1 MSKEN
6 RKALRDKAKL
16 HGKEIVKITVSKS
29 SNKVHEPPPECWRFA
44 NLEPMVEFINSAVQS
59 GRYTPDPDI
68 PIQASSHSSED
79 RFDFDRELEKVRQ
92 RVAKASAV
100 VEDAPEITMEYV
112 AEIKPKVIEW
122 ISMGEHEIDKANG
135 DDVGYEHFS
144 RILEVHR
151 QQELVKMEIQKA
163 TKTFEQQ
170 SVSIEKAKSQMLA
183 KWSGSIGVSDPR
195 AQKLDEWA
203 AEKKKD
209 AYMLVTKHS
218 DELKRLESLVDS
230 HIFQLLQL
238 IAGHD
243 QKHTDPECDALVQEL
258 DLKFQAMFLEEP
270 PPTSTP
276 NTPVEMSVERAA
288 LEKIRELPDGPQK
301 SALLAVLEA
310 AVAKEAKTLHEQYKD
325 DPDAIFQ
332 PDGTVKFIGPRGVEE
347 DESQHLARL
356 AHNARMRFNRQ
367 DQMGS
372 QMDRMRFSLDGA
384 VRKKDKKSPLY
395 NFLLKQVSTARLQ
408 RSALARGI
416 TLFGYG
422 EMNVNIGKAVM
433 EYEVELFGSLALEES
448 DRLMIAY
455 GRFREWTRANRI
467 VCLSLFNMTFIRHH

>member
-1 MSKEN
+1 MES
-6 RKALRDKAKL
+6 
-16 HGKEIVKITVSKS
+16 
-29 SNKVHEPPPECWRFA
+29 
-44 NLEPMVEFINSAVQS
+44 LEGPSLQD
-59 GRYTPDPDI
+59 TPDEGAD
-68 PIQASSHSSED
+68 A
-79 RFDFDRELEKVRQ
+79 LVRSFSDS
-92 RVAKASAV
+92 VFGP
-100 VEDAPEITMEYV
+100 EAPEITMEYV

-310 AVAKEAKTLHEQYKD
+310 AVVSDALWLYILLYFVEWLLWLTLLVS
-325 DPDAIFQ
+325 I
-332 PDGTVKFIGPRGVEE
+332 
-347 DESQHLARL
+347 
-356 AHNARMRFNRQ
+356 
-367 DQMGS
+367 
-372 QMDRMRFSLDGA
+372 
-384 VRKKDKKSPLY
+384 SP
-395 NFLLKQVSTARLQ
+395 
-408 RSALARGI
+408 I
-416 TLFGYG
+416 
-422 EMNVNIGKAVM
+422 
-433 EYEVELFGSLALEES
+433 
-448 DRLMIAY
+448 
-455 GRFREWTRANRI
+455 
-467 VCLSLFNMTFIRHH
+467 